1 MVREGYKMTID
12 TLRSTF
18 EIMLQLRFAKTI
30 ETSSVNEKYYALA
43 DTIMSLLANDWAK
56 SDEAYAQ
63 GKQAYYF
70 SLEFLIGRS
79 LGNNM
84 LNLEMYDEIRGFVE
98 SLGINFNELEE
109 VEYDAALGNGGLGR
123 LAACFMESA
132 ASMNLPVMGYGV
144 RYSQGIFRQHFLNG
158 FQKEEGDDWLR
169 NGDPWSLRKESEQV
183 LVRFGRSTVRAIPY
197 DVPILGYDTKNV
209 NTLRLWQAE
218 PMEPFDFTKYNNF
231 EYDASLAEKNRAE
244 DITRVLYPND
254 GQRSGKVLRFKQQYF
269 FVSASIQDMVRR
281 YREKEGDFTKF
292 AEYHAVQLNDTHPVI
307 ALPELMRILMDEEH
321 MDWNDAWSIV
331 NDTFS
336 FTNHTILQ
344 EAMEQWP
351 VDIVEEVCPRCY
363 NIITQIDK
371 RFVDELTDIS
381 YHSDHIER
389 MRIVKDGHVRM
400 AFLALHGC
408 HRVNGVAA
416 IHTEI
421 LKHEVLSEWYKLY
434 PHKFVN
440 KTNGITPRR
449 WLKFANRELSA
460 LIDEKLGTDTWATD
474 LDQLKA
480 LEQYADDTD
489 FLQRLNEIKREK
501 KVQLARYIL
510 EEEGIEI
517 DPDSI
522 FDIQIKRMHEYK
534 RQLLNA
540 FHIWDLYLRLK
551 ENPDMDMVPRT
562 FIFGGKAAPGYFRA
576 KGVIKYINEIAKVIN
591 NDESI
596 KGKIKVVFVTNYRVS
611 YGEKLFP
618 AADISEQISTAG
630 KEASGTGNMKF
641 MLNATPTIG
650 TMDGANVEIV
660 EEAGAENNFIFGATV
675 EEIREKRGSYDPV
688 SIYNNQPDV
697 KRVVDSLVGDEL
709 NDAGSYMFLDIYNSL
724 VKPNNGESPD
734 QYFVLHDF
742 ASYKEAQKEVDKAYR
757 DRQAWAK
764 KCLINMAN
772 AGKFSSDRTIKE
784 YAEEIWGIEPAEI
797 EVNQ

>member
-1 MVREGYKMTID
+1 MTID
-12 TLRSTF
+12 TVRSTF

-30 ETSSVNEKYYALA
+30 ETSSVQEKYYALA
-43 DTIMSLLANDWAK
+43 DTIMSLLANEWAK
-56 SDEAYAQ
+56 SDEVYEDK
-63 GKQAYYF
+63 KQAYYF

-84 LNLEMYDEIRGFVE
+84 LNLEMFDEIRDFIE
-98 SLGINFNELEE
+98 QLGINYNELEE

-132 ASMNLPVMGYGV
+132 ATMNLPVMGYGV

-183 LVRFGRSTVRAIPY
+183 LVRFGHSTVRAIPY

-218 PMEPFDFTKYNNF
+218 PMEPFDFTKFNNF
-231 EYDASLAEKNRAE
+231 EYDTSLAEKNRAE

-269 FVSASIQDMVRR
+269 FVSASIQDMVRKFR
-281 YREKEGDFTKF
+281 SRNGDFTKF
-292 AEYHAVQLNDTHPVI
+292 AETHAVQLNDTHPVI
-307 ALPELMRILMDEEH
+307 ALPELMRVLMDEEH
-321 MDWNDAWSIV
+321 LDWNTAWKIV

-363 NIITQIDK
+363 NIITGIDK

-381 YHSDHIER
+381 YHSDQIDR
-389 MRIVKDGHVRM
+389 MRIIKDGMVRM
-400 AFLALHGC
+400 AFLALHGT
-408 HRVNGVAA
+408 HHVNGVAA
-416 IHTEI
+416 IHTDI
-421 LKHEVLSEWYKLY
+421 LKEEVLHEWYRLY
-434 PHKFVN
+434 PHKFIN

-449 WLKFANRELSA
+449 WLKLSNPQLSEL
-460 LIDEKLGTDTWATD
+460 ITETLGSTDWVTD
-474 LDQLKA
+474 LTRLKE
-480 LEQYADDTD
+480 LEAYREDDA
-489 FLQRLNEIKREK
+489 FLERLNAIKREK
-501 KVQLARYIL
+501 KVELAAYIL
-510 EEEGIEI
+510 ETEGVEL

-540 FHIWDLYLRLK
+540 FHIWDLYQRLK
-551 ENPDMDMVPRT
+551 ENPDLDIVPRS

-576 KGVIKYINEIAKVIN
+576 KGIIKYINEIAKVIN

-596 KGKIKVVFVTNYRVS
+596 GGKIKVVFVTNYRVS

-675 EEIREKRGSYDPV
+675 EEIRKLRGQYDPV
-688 SIYNNQPDV
+688 NIYNTQKDV
-697 KRVVDSLVGDEL
+697 KRVVDSLVEHEL

-724 VKPNNGESPD
+724 VKPNHGEAPD

-742 ASYKEAQKEVDKAYR
+742 AAYKEAQMEVDRAFR
-757 DRQAWAK
+757 DRRSWAQ
-764 KCLINMAN
+764 KCLMNMAN
-772 AGKFSSDRTIKE
+772 AGKFSSDRTILE
-784 YAEEIWGIEPAEI
+784 YAQEIWGIEPVDVVMPE
-797 EVNQ
+797 